1 MAEGTKRGGA
11 RPGAGRKS
19 GTGPYGESTQAIR
32 IPISQVAATQIF
44 LEQYRVLKKVDSLS
58 AMPPVSFPFI
68 GSAQPLPLYASRVRA
83 GFPSPADDY
92 LERHLDLN
100 EHLIRHPEATFFL
113 RVQGDSMVGEGIH
126 DGDLLIV
133 DRAEKPAHGMIV
145 VAAVYGELTVKKL
158 SVRQGQVA
166 LVAAHPDYPPI
177 QIREDTGFEI
187 WGVVTNVIHKV

>member
-44 LEQYRVLKKVDSLS
+44 LEQYRVLRKAENLS

-133 DRAEKPAHGMIV
+133 DRAEEPAHGKIV

-166 LVAAHPDYPPI
+166 LVAAHPDNPPI